1 MNDKE
6 KLHIKEDIEIRD
18 LLIQESIIDY
28 HRCGEWSNKEGYF
41 KQNQYH
47 KPYPT
52 FCRRYD
58 CRVCRRKKINTQR
71 KKHYSNNIQFINTNG
86 SILMF
91 TLTVP
96 HTIKDKLSSLY
107 ERFQMSISKMK
118 HSRSWRKIKDLTDCQ
133 FHYNNIELTERKN
146 GYHLHNHITFGVMID
161 VSLSTI
167 EDILFD
173 SWSKET
179 LKMGL
184 GKVSR
189 KCVRVSIPYS
199 LTYGD
204 KSIEELSEIPGTLE
218 SYERKFK
225 KTYESPSSQFRKKK
239 LKEIGNEIKTNN
251 TTFWKKLKRGRIWM
265 NKTLKENYFVK

>member
-1 MNDKE
+1 
-6 KLHIKEDIEIRD
+6 
-18 LLIQESIIDY
+18 
-28 HRCGEWSNKEGYF
+28 
-41 KQNQYH
+41 
-47 KPYPT
+47 
-52 FCRRYD
+52 
-58 CRVCRRKKINTQR
+58 
-71 KKHYSNNIQFINTNG
+71 
-86 SILMF
+86 MF

-96 HTIKDKLSSLY
+96 HTVKDKLSSLY

-118 HSRSWRKIKDLTDCQ
+118 HSRSWRKIKEITNCQ

-146 GYHLHNHITFGVMID
+146 GYHLHNHITFGIMND

-179 LKMGL
+179 MKMGL

-225 KTYESPSSQFRKKK
+225 ETYESPSSRFRKKK

-251 TTFWKKLKRGRIWM
+251 STFWKNIRRGRIW
-265 NKTLKENYFVK
+265 N

>member
-6 KLHIKEDIEIRD
+6 KLQIKEDIEIRD

-58 CRVCRRKKINTQR
+58 CRVCRRKKINKQR
-71 KKHYSNNIQFINTNG
+71 KKHYSNNIQLINTNG

-96 HTIKDKLSSLY
+96 HTVKDKLSSLY

-118 HSRSWRKIKDLTDCQ
+118 HSRSWRKIKDLTNCQ

-146 GYHLHNHITFGVMID
+146 GYHLHNHITYGIMND

-225 KTYESPSSQFRKKK
+225 ETYESPSSQFRTKK
-239 LKEIGNEIKTNN
+239 LKEIGNEIKTIN
-251 TTFWKKLKRGRIWM
+251 TTFSKITRRGRIR
-265 NKTLKENYFVK
+265 KITREELIHKE

>member
-6 KLHIKEDIEIRD
+6 KLQIKEDIEIRD

-41 KQNQYH
+41 KKNQYH

-146 GYHLHNHITFGVMID
+146 GYHLHNHITFGVMND

-225 KTYESPSSQFRKKK
+225 ETYESPSSQFRTRK
-239 LKEIGNEIKTNN
+239 LKEIGNEIKTIN
-251 TTFWKKLKRGRIWM
+251 TTFSKRTRRGRV
-265 NKTLKENYFVK
+265 YF

>member
-1 MNDKE
+1 
-6 KLHIKEDIEIRD
+6 
-18 LLIQESIIDY
+18 
-28 HRCGEWSNKEGYF
+28 
-41 KQNQYH
+41 
-47 KPYPT
+47 
-52 FCRRYD
+52 
-58 CRVCRRKKINTQR
+58 
-71 KKHYSNNIQFINTNG
+71 
-86 SILMF
+86 MF

-118 HSRSWRKIKDLTDCQ
+118 HSRSWRKIKDLTNCQ

-146 GYHLHNHITFGVMID
+146 GYHLHNHITFGVMND

-189 KCVRVSIPYS
+189 KCVRVSIPPS

-225 KTYESPSSQFRKKK
+225 KTYESPSSKFRTRK

-251 TTFWKKLKRGRIWM
+251 STFWKNIKRGRIWM

>member
-6 KLHIKEDIEIRD
+6 KLQQQEDKEIRD
-18 LLIQESIIDY
+18 LLIQESIIDD
-28 HRCGEWSNKEGYF
+28 HRVVRCGHFSNYERY
-41 KQNQYH
+41 

-52 FCRRYD
+52 FCKRYQ
-58 CRVCRRKKINTQR
+58 CRVCRRKLIDTQR
-71 KKHYSNNIQFINTNG
+71 KKHYSNNIEFINRDGTV
-86 SILMF
+86 IML

-96 HTIKDKLSSLY
+96 HTVKDKLSSLY
-107 ERFQMSISKMK
+107 ERFQKSLSNMK
-118 HSRSWRKIKDLTDCQ
+118 HSRSWRKIKDLTNCQ

-146 GYHLHNHITFGVMID
+146 GYHLHNHITYGIMND

-179 LKMGL
+179 MKMGL

-225 KTYESPSSQFRKKK
+225 ETYESPSSQFRKKK

-251 TTFWKKLKRGRIWM
+251 STFWKNIRRGRIWM
-265 NKTLKENYFVK
+265 KKTLLNLNQ